1 RGENIARK
9 GQTIR
14 VYGPSPRT
22 WGELLSVGTG
32 DAGDRTIPT
41 HVGRTTPEYALA
53 PRLADHPHARGE
65 NGSCSDPSATI
76 RGPSPRTWG
85 EHLDHCAKAQ
95 SRRTIP
101 THVGRTASMG
111 ASPCCRSD
119 HPHARGETSSLL
131 HPRLALCG
139 PSPRTWGEPET
150 IHESLRLRPTNPP
163 HVGRTP

>member
-1 RGENIARK
+1 MCKPGSVGDLGGQPPRSTRPAKPGGSEHRSDHPHARGENNHPGRK
-9 GQTIR
+9 RRFHG
-14 VYGPSPRT
+14 GPSPRT
-22 WGELLSVGTG
+22 WGELSSPTPHGRNF
-32 DAGDRTIPT
+32 RTIPT

-101 THVGRTASMG
+101 THVGRTASMV

-119 HPHARGETSSLL
+119 HPHARGE
-131 HPRLALCG
+131 
-139 PSPRTWGEPET
+139 
-150 IHESLRLRPTNPP
+150 N
-163 HVGRTP
+163 